1 MDLLNY
7 ILLGFHSALQP
18 INLFYCFLGVL
29 LGTLIGVLPGIGP
42 VATISILL
50 PITYKIPPISA
61 IIMLA
66 GIYYG
71 AQYGGSTTSILLNI
85 PGEATTVITCLDGYQ
100 MAKQGRAGPAL
111 GVAAI
116 GSFIAGT
123 ISLLGL
129 TFLALPFSE
138 IAVRFGPP
146 EYFSLMILALLI
158 LAYLAHGSMLK
169 AVIMAL
175 FGLILTYVGTDNIT
189 GSQRFTF
196 GYVELSDGFDLVPLV
211 MGLFGISEVLLNV
224 EQTLSQEV
232 LKTQIKNLLPTR
244 QDWAKATGAI
254 FRGTAIGFFLGILP
268 GAGPVI
274 SSFVSYTVEK
284 KLSPYPERFGT
295 GVIEGVAG
303 PESAN
308 NASAQGAFIPLLTL
322 GVPPNVT
329 MAILFGALMI
339 HGLAP
344 GPLLMKDHPDFFWG
358 VVTSMYLGNIMLVFL
373 NLPLIP
379 LWVRVLKVPYPILFP
394 LIVLFCVVGAYSL
407 NNSASDI
414 LVMTGFGILGYL
426 MKKLKYEGAPLV
438 MAFVLGPM
446 LELNLRRSLIVS
458 DGSFTIFFTRPLSA
472 VILVSALL
480 ILSFSF
486 LPKLR
491 RKKPKIEET
500 I

>member
-1 MDLLNY
+1 MDFFSTFIAGLSVAFQPMNLL
-7 ILLGFHSALQP
+7 F
-18 INLFYCFLGVL
+18 CFLGVFV
-29 LGTLIGVLPGIGP
+29 GTLIGVLPGLGP
-42 VATISILL
+42 VGTMAILL
-50 PITYKIPPISA
+50 PVTYGIPPTTA

-123 ISLLGL
+123 VSLLGL

-138 IAVRFGPP
+138 VAVVFGPP
-146 EYFSLMILALLI
+146 EYFSLMILALVV

-169 AVIMAL
+169 AVLMAL
-175 FGLILTYVGTDNIT
+175 FGLTLTYLGTDNIT

-196 GYVELSDGFDLVPLV
+196 GFVELSDGFDLVPLV

-224 EQTLSQEV
+224 EQTLTQDV
-232 LKTQIKNLLPTR
+232 LKTRIKNLLPTR
-244 QDWAKATGAI
+244 QDWGRAAGPI
-254 FRGTAIGFFLGILP
+254 LRGTILGFFLGILP

-284 KLSPYPERFGT
+284 RISRYPEKFGT
-295 GVIEGVAG
+295 GVIEGVAA

-322 GVPPNVT
+322 GIPPNVT

-358 VVTSMYLGNIMLVFL
+358 VVTSMYLGNFLLVFL

-407 NNSASDI
+407 NNSALDI
-414 LVMTGFGILGYL
+414 LVMTGFGVTGYL

-458 DGSFTIFFTRPLSA
+458 EGSFTIFFTRPISSA
-472 VILVSALL
+472 ILIIALL

-486 LPKLR
+486 MPRLR
-491 RKKPKIEET
+491 RKKPDGEE
-500 I
+500 II

>member
-1 MDLLNY
+1 M
-7 ILLGFHSALQP
+7 IF
-18 INLFYCFLGVL
+18 
-29 LGTLIGVLPGIGP
+29 
-42 VATISILL
+42 
-50 PITYKIPPISA
+50 KIHICA
-61 IIMLA
+61 
-66 GIYYG
+66 
-71 AQYGGSTTSILLNI
+71 
-85 PGEATTVITCLDGYQ
+85 
-100 MAKQGRAGPAL
+100 
-111 GVAAI
+111 
-116 GSFIAGT
+116 
-123 ISLLGL
+123 
-129 TFLALPFSE
+129 
-138 IAVRFGPP
+138 
-146 EYFSLMILALLI
+146 
-158 LAYLAHGSMLK
+158 
-169 AVIMAL
+169 
-175 FGLILTYVGTDNIT
+175 
-189 GSQRFTF
+189 
-196 GYVELSDGFDLVPLV
+196 
-211 MGLFGISEVLLNV
+211 
-224 EQTLSQEV
+224 
-232 LKTQIKNLLPTR
+232 
-244 QDWAKATGAI
+244 
-254 FRGTAIGFFLGILP
+254 
-268 GAGPVI
+268 
-274 SSFVSYTVEK
+274 TVEK

-407 NNSASDI
+407 NISASDI

-472 VILVSALL
+472 VILVIALL

-491 RKKPKIEET
+491 RKKAKIEE
-500 I
+500 II